1 MLFVLMISKVTL
13 QGKTFTNPTDLFEYL
28 LNSGLSQDYLTN
40 IKQKGVATPPNN
52 RYSYDTY
59 IVTVLDENNQVI
71 PHTPSLF
78 CREII

>member
-1 MLFVLMISKVTL
+1 MISKVTL

-40 IKQKGVATPPNN
+40 IKQTGVATPPNN